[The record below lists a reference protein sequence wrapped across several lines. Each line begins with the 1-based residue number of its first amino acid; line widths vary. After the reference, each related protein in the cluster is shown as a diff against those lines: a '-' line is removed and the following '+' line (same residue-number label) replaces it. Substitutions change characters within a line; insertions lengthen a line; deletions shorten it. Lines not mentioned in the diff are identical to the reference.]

1 MKDNTDNRNMMRP
14 TLSLVKY
21 EVKDFFFNIIH
32 LILMSNKI
40 IKTLFF

>member
-1 MKDNTDNRNMMRP
+1 MKVNTDNRNMMRP

-21 EVKDFFFNIIH
+21 EVKDFFNIIH